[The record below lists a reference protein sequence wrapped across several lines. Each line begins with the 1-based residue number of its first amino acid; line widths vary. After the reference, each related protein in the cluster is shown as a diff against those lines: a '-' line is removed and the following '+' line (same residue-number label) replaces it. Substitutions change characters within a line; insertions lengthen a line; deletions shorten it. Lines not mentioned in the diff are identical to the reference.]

1 VVKTIK
7 KDFAFMKHMEKYGVL
22 YVRGRVPKGS
32 PEVLRVLHR
41 REEVNG

>member
-32 PEVLRVLHR
+32 PDGDVYVFSID
-41 REEVNG
+41 GKK